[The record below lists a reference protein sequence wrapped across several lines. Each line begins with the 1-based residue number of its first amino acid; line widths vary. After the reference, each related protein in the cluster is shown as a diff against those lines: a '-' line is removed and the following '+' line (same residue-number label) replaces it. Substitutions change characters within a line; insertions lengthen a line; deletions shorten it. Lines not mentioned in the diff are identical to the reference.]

1 MNQPDERAP
10 DEPMDAVQQARANAL
25 TPGQLEAIDRE
36 LLRAS
41 DRQWHKVARVVGT
54 VMISDWA
61 GKPEGIAD
69 VFYSQRVAHLVQLGK
84 LEAQGNLA
92 RMRFSEVRLR

>member
-1 MNQPDERAP
+1 
-10 DEPMDAVQQARANAL
+10 MDAAQQALANAL
-25 TPGQLEAIDRE
+25 TADQLEAIDRA

-41 DRQWHKVARVVGT
+41 DAQWRKVARVVGT
-54 VMISDWA
+54 AMMSDWE

-69 VFYSQRVAHLVQLGK
+69 VFYSQRVAHLVQQGK